1 MNCKKCGN
9 LLEPTDTFCKNCGEP
24 VVSIPDTSVNTNNNV
39 VSNSAPSGMTFMSPP
54 TESTTNNQVQNAEVQ
69 NVSPNPIPTPV
80 PVQPVS
86 LEQNIN
92 NSNLTQ
98 QPVTPML
105 IENQTNNNQASMPL
119 NQGVVSPLGGTTI
132 NQQPPIAQ
140 QPPVQPIQNTLQP
153 NNVSQTQTVGTTIQD
168 EPTEP
173 VKKKSSPILIA
184 VLVIV
189 LLAVV
194 GFEVIYFVK
203 PFDKKDNNESTNN
216 ENNEN
221 QEVLT
226 QEENNNY
233 ANWMNYLLDQNIT
246 SITLERIPLEGE
258 KKTAPLI
265 NDNLNDIF
273 SKLTNYQLIKRY
285 YEGAGMADGDILT
298 ITYTKDDISYEV
310 KITNGILWA
319 DSDSLKDDELRNILE
334 ESEYITENEELKDKD
349 GAFYNYVFDNYDNT
363 IFDEYFVT
371 EKIEETE

>member
-9 LLEPTDTFCKNCGEP
+9 LLEPTDTFCKNCGES
-24 VVSIPDTSVNTNNNV
+24 VVAIPDTSANTNNNV

-54 TESTTNNQVQNAEVQ
+54 TEPTTNNQVQNAEVQ

-98 QPVTPML
+98 QPVTPMP

-119 NQGVVSPLGGTTI
+119 NQGVVSPLGGATI
-132 NQQPPIAQ
+132 NQQPTTVEQ
-140 QPPVQPIQNTLQP
+140 QPSVQPIQNTLQP
-153 NNVSQTQTVGTTIQD
+153 NNISQTQPVGATMQD

-173 VKKKSSPILIA
+173 VKKKSSPILIV

-194 GFEVIYFVK
+194 GYEVIYFVK
-203 PFDKKDNNESTNN
+203 PFDKKNNNAAP
-216 ENNEN
+216 NNEN

-226 QEENNNY
+226 PEENNNNY

-246 SITLERIPLEGE
+246 SIILERIPLEGE
-258 KKTAPLI
+258 KETAPLI
-265 NDNLNDIF
+265 NDNLSDIF
-273 SKLTNYQLIKRY
+273 SKLNNYQLIKRY
-285 YEGAGMADGDILT
+285 YEGAGIADGDILT
-298 ITYTKDDISYEV
+298 IAYTKDDISYEV

>member
-9 LLEPTDTFCKNCGEP
+9 LLEPTDTFCKNCGES
-24 VVSIPDTSVNTNNNV
+24 VVSIPDTSVNTNNNGA
-39 VSNSAPSGMTFMSPP
+39 SNSAPSGMTFMSPP
-54 TESTTNNQVQNAEVQ
+54 TEPTTNNQVQNAEVQ

-98 QPVTPML
+98 QPVTPMP

-119 NQGVVSPLGGTTI
+119 NQGVVSPLGGATI
-132 NQQPPIAQ
+132 NQQPTTVEQ
-140 QPPVQPIQNTLQP
+140 QPSVQPIQNTLQP
-153 NNVSQTQTVGTTIQD
+153 NNISQTQPVGATMQD

-173 VKKKSSPILIA
+173 VKKKSSPILIV

-194 GFEVIYFVK
+194 GYEVIYFVK
-203 PFDKKDNNESTNN
+203 PFDKKNNNAAP
-216 ENNEN
+216 NNEN

-226 QEENNNY
+226 PEENNNNY

-246 SITLERIPLEGE
+246 SIILERFPQEGE
-258 KKTAPLI
+258 RLTTQLI
-265 NDNLNDIF
+265 NDDLNDIF
-273 SKLTNYQLIKRY
+273 SKLNNYQLIKHY
-285 YEGAGMADGDILT
+285 YEGAGIADGDILT
-298 ITYTKDDISYEV
+298 IAYTKDDISYEV

>member
-9 LLEPTDTFCKNCGEP
+9 LLEPTDTFCKNCGES
-24 VVSIPDTSVNTNNNV
+24 VVAIPDTSANTNNNV

-54 TESTTNNQVQNAEVQ
+54 TEPTTNNQVQNAEVQ

-98 QPVTPML
+98 QPVTPMP

-119 NQGVVSPLGGTTI
+119 NQGVVSPLGGATI
-132 NQQPPIAQ
+132 NQQPTTVEQ
-140 QPPVQPIQNTLQP
+140 QPSVQPIQNTLQP
-153 NNVSQTQTVGTTIQD
+153 NNISQTQPVGATMQD

-173 VKKKSSPILIA
+173 VKKKSSPILIV

-194 GFEVIYFVK
+194 GYEVIYFVK
-203 PFDKKDNNESTNN
+203 PFDKKNNNAAP
-216 ENNEN
+216 NNEN

-226 QEENNNY
+226 PEENNNNY

-246 SITLERIPLEGE
+246 SIILERIPLEGE
-258 KKTAPLI
+258 KETAPLI
-265 NDNLNDIF
+265 NYNLSDIF
-273 SKLTNYQLIKRY
+273 SKLNNYQLIKRY
-285 YEGAGMADGDILT
+285 YEGAGIADGDILT
-298 ITYTKDDISYEV
+298 IAYTKDDISYEV